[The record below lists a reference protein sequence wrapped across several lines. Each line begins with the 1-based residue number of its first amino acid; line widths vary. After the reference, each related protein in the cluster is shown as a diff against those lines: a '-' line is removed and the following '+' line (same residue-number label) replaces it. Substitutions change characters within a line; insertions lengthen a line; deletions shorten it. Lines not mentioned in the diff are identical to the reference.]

1 MDITKLSRVIAM
13 KYEYEIKKNH
23 ITEFKN
29 DLMSG
34 KWGLEFLRKNDA
46 FLIESRLQSFLRT
59 REWCLKNHPELL
71 L

>member
-1 MDITKLSRVIAM
+1 M

-23 ITEFKN
+23 ITEFEN

-34 KWGLEFLRKNDA
+34 KWGLEFLKKNDA
-46 FLIESRLQSFLRT
+46 FFLIDGRLQCFLRT
-59 REWCLKNHPELL
+59 REWCLENHPELL